1 MTVRQMVELVQQHHP
16 SMGQTEA
23 IHFLNEALEDFS
35 IQTRMVEG
43 SYTFPTAI
51 DQRYYTLPDNI
62 IEIKQ
67 VFYDA
72 GNSKGKR
79 IPRLVGTPDE
89 MDRG

>member
-1 MTVRQMVELVQQHHP
+1 MTVRQMVELIQQHHP

-35 IQTRMVEG
+35 VQTRMTEG
-43 SYTFPTAI
+43 SYTFPTVV
-51 DQRYYTLPDNI
+51 DTRYYTLPDNI
-62 IEIKQ
+62 LEIKQ
-67 VFYDA
+67 VYYDA
-72 GNSKGKR
+72 GTSKGKR